1 MSPVTEQATDRW
13 RGLPSGERGLA
24 ELVRQSLAESSTGPS
39 KFDIFKTGSIHGG
52 GDSLIVSG
60 TIHDQYV
67 DTGSNFSMVRPDIFR
82 GVT

>member
-1 MSPVTEQATDRW
+1 M
-13 RGLPSGERGLA
+13 
-24 ELVRQSLAESSTGPS
+24 RQSLAESSTGPS